1 MTAVRVPTPLRPY
14 TEGQKEI
21 QVEAET
27 VGAALNDLARSY
39 PGLKKHL
46 FDDDGKLRSY
56 VNVFVNEDDVRALQ
70 GEDTRLDPDDQVTIV
85 PSIAGGSEGADR

>member
-27 VGAALNDLARSY
+27 VGGALHDLAESY

-56 VNVFVNEDDVRALQ
+56 VNVFVNEDDVRGLQ
-70 GEDTRLDPDDQVTIV
+70 GEDTRLDPDDRVTIV
-85 PSIAGGSEGADR
+85 PSIAGGAPGDDR